1 MDIELSNAF
10 KKTLDKQGMKF
21 IMKSRVQGGVG
32 GPNGCRVDYTNSDG

>member
-1 MDIELSNAF
+1 MDIELSTAF